1 MGNREDISIL
11 VTLVL
16 VTVSKKDLMEMEA
29 RF

>member
-1 MGNREDISIL
+1 MGNLEDISIF
-11 VTLVL
+11 VTLVF